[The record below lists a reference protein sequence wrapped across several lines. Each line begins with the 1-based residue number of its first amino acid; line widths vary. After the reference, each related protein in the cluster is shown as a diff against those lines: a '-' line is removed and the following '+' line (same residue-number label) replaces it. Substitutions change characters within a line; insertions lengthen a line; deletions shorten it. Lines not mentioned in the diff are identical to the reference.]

1 MFIET
6 SSPRGQGDNAKLSRM
21 VTLTGKSCLKFYYH
35 MYGAAMGTLKVKL
48 CDAVIFEKS
57 GNQGNQW
64 KMEDIRLQGSGTKKV
79 SHWPWMNYNREHV
92 YSTQKVLSK

>member
-6 SSPRGQGDNAKLSRM
+6 SSPRRQGDNAKLSRM
-21 VTLTGKSCLKFYYH
+21 VTLTGKSCLRFYYH

-48 CDAVIFEKS
+48 CDGVIFEKS

-64 KMEDIRLQGSGTKKV
+64 KLQDIPLQGSGSKEV
-79 SHWPWMNYNREHV
+79 SKTP
-92 YSTQKVLSK
+92 KAF